1 MKYVVLALPFFALS
15 AAAWAGDVPC
25 LPTRMSLDEEPPRER
40 QDLENDRQRPDE
52 SSRLTP
58 MEFFFRHSELE
69 AGALY
74 TDFDGSLSLKS
85 HLGFYVRYGVEIA
98 PRVSV
103 HMTYRYNEFGNGPRS
118 AAVQEDIKIQSVLF
132 GASYTQ
138 PLTRE
143 FAVLGSLG
151 VGPTWFDSSVVK
163 GDIGFTVSGE
173 LAATVRLYE
182 FLRFKAGLVVDGVNT
197 NFHGASG
204 MQVNLSWLFGLE
216 IGL

>member
-1 MKYVVLALPFFALS
+1 MKYVLVALPFLALS
-15 AAAWAGDVPC
+15 SAAWAGDVPC
-25 LPTRMSLDEEPPRER
+25 LPTRMSIDEEPRER
-40 QDLENDRQRPDE
+40 QDVENERQRPDE
-52 SSRLTP
+52 STRLTP

-85 HLGFYVRYGVEIA
+85 HLGYYVRYGVEIA

-103 HMTYRYNEFGNGPRS
+103 HLTYRFNTYGNGPRS
-118 AAVQEDIKIQSVLF
+118 AAVQEDVKIQNLLF
-132 GASYTQ
+132 GATYTQ
-138 PLTRE
+138 PLSRD

-151 VGPTWFDSSVVK
+151 IGPTWFDSSVVR

-173 LAATVRLYE
+173 LAATARLYE

-216 IGL
+216 IGM